1 MNNKCRFSVSAYDPD
16 VSGFRNITASLGG
29 DYMNNTAI
37 FEQDVMA
44 RLDLTEPTSVKIK
57 GLISCVYPFSIS
69 WITKSPTDL
78 RFRAWSE

>member
-1 MNNKCRFSVSAYDPD
+1 
-16 VSGFRNITASLGG
+16 
-29 DYMNNTAI
+29 
-37 FEQDVMA
+37 MA